1 MARTEDSP
9 WAVSVAQVAS
19 RPGQSKEIDATF
31 PAPSG
36 IGDEIV
42 GVDEGADVSVV
53 GSFDSIVDGLIL
65 NARISAPV
73 HAECT
78 RCLKPIQRDWTVN
91 VTSFFPYEDKSAAGK
106 GGKAGKNGKEEEV
119 DIIAGEDEAED
130 TYPLLDGGA
139 WADLEALLRD
149 TLVEELPLQPLCKP
163 DCKGLCSQC
172 GIDLNE
178 NPDHQHDMT
187 DIRFAA
193 LEGLIHSW
201 RLSGLIM
208 TGLFQDSFFDAVA
221 KLGIPVVL
229 IDSYVDDPNICCV
242 GLEDEKGGY
251 LATKHLLENGHRVI
265 AFASPPISPAGVI
278 ELRLQGYRRALAE
291 YGVPYDPALVFTQE
305 ISVQE
310 GKKLGHQLSTRP
322 EITGIFA
329 SADILAAGI
338 MSGLHECG
346 VSVPR
351 DKSIVGFDDH
361 YISQLAIPGLTTIH
375 QDSEK
380 KGTLATEMIL
390 AQLRKEEIAQK
401 KVILP
406 VHLVERGSV
415 RNING

>member
-1 MARTEDSP
+1 MSARSLANDQSAIIAMVTYITPRTTGSTVSDPFMS
-9 WAVSVAQVAS
+9 SVAAS
-19 RPGQSKEIDATF
+19 VEQRTREAGYYLMLRSAE
-31 PAPSG
+31 
-36 IGDEIV
+36 
-42 GVDEGADVSVV
+42 SV
-53 GSFDSIVDGLIL
+53 
-65 NARISAPV
+65 
-73 HAECT
+73 
-78 RCLKPIQRDWTVN
+78 
-91 VTSFFPYEDKSAAGK
+91 
-106 GGKAGKNGKEEEV
+106 
-119 DIIAGEDEAED
+119 
-130 TYPLLDGGA
+130 
-139 WADLEALLRD
+139 
-149 TLVEELPLQPLCKP
+149 
-163 DCKGLCSQC
+163 
-172 GIDLNE
+172 
-178 NPDHQHDMT
+178 
-187 DIRFAA
+187 AA

-221 KLGIPVVL
+221 KLGIP
-229 IDSYVDDPNICCV
+229 SSSSTAMWTTRTSAASAWRMK
-242 GLEDEKGGY
+242 KGGY

-310 GKKLGHQLSTRP
+310 GKKLGHQLSTHP

-415 RNING
+415 RNIKE